1 MRARRSAEQVRAA
14 GRRGAGAPPAE
25 ARLQIEGLSP
35 RRLGTVAM
43 VVLAVV
49 LAVFGVKESVRAW
62 QMRRDMRA
70 VERELSTLRAQQADL
85 AKTVD
90 RLRTDPHYIE
100 KLAREEMGM
109 VREGETVLKFPSQ
122 NSPGTPR

>member
-1 MRARRSAEQVRAA
+1 
-14 GRRGAGAPPAE
+14 
-25 ARLQIEGLSP
+25 LSP

-43 VVLAVV
+43 IVLAVV

-70 VERELSTLRAQQADL
+70 VEHELTTLRGQQTDL
-85 AKTVD
+85 AKTVE
-90 RLRTDPHYIE
+90 RLRNDPLYIE

-122 NSPGTPR
+122 GAAGPR